1 MACDE
6 CRELST
12 HLFRSSDDLVYAL
25 RHASAEVE
33 RGVLTP
39 LNTKEAKDLGD
50 SGDEAMRSIR
60 EAHVLPDL
68 VRYRFQ
74 CVVCGDRFELAADP
88 SDGTGSWTR
97 EGEGV
102 PES

>member
-12 HLFRSSDDLVYAL
+12 HLFRSPDDLVYAL

-33 RGVLTP
+33 RGVLAP
-39 LNTKEAKDLGD
+39 LNSKDSRDLGD
-50 SGDEAMRSIR
+50 SEHEAMRSIR
-60 EAHVLPDL
+60 EANVLPDL

-97 EGEGV
+97 EGEGAAE
-102 PES
+102 P